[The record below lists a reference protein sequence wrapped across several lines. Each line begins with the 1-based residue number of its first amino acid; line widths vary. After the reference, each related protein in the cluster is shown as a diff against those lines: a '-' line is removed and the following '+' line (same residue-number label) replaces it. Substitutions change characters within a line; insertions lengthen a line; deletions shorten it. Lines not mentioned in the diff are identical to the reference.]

1 MFASL
6 VSSLFQLDTERTIEL
21 FFLKFLLV
29 EFYTDEHY
37 RARRQANSGN
47 NNSKAKTTA
56 TMIKEIHKLFSEG
69 RPRLGFDD
77 FSRN

>member
-1 MFASL
+1 MN
-6 VSSLFQLDTERTIEL
+6 
-21 FFLKFLLV
+21 FFKFLLA
-29 EFYTDEHY
+29 EFYTDENH

-47 NNSKAKTTA
+47 NTRKAKTTA
-56 TMIKEIHKLFSEG
+56 TMIKEIQNFLSEG

>member
-21 FFLKFLLV
+21 CFFKVLLA

-47 NNSKAKTTA
+47 NTSKAKTTA

-77 FSRN
+77 FSRD

>member
-6 VSSLFQLDTERTIEL
+6 VSSLFQRDTERTIEL
-21 FFLKFLLV
+21 FFFKFLLA

-37 RARRQANSGN
+37 RARRQANPGN
-47 NNSKAKTTA
+47 NTSKAKTTA

-69 RPRLGFDD
+69 RPRLRFDD

>member
-21 FFLKFLLV
+21 FFFKFLLA

-37 RARRQANSGN
+37 RARRKANPGN
-47 NNSKAKTTA
+47 NTSKAKTTA

-69 RPRLGFDD
+69 RPRLRFDD